1 MGQFIWHIGDME
13 GNVTKN
19 FDKEFLLQL
28 TDMII
33 DKDNQ
38 VKIATLSDELTI
50 SQVVKFFQ
58 RQGKSFTKTMIQNYV
73 RVGVLPP
80 PVDKRYYTKDHL
92 ILLTL
97 IDNFKAIYSLD
108 DIKSVL
114 TPIRNNP
121 DVFDDD
127 IVKTTDVY
135 KNYLTLRREALDKW
149 KEALP
154 RLFDRIHDLLKEDGV
169 KEEERNTASPFMIA
183 LTIMA
188 ETIAMK
194 DLINEFIKENR

>member
-1 MGQFIWHIGDME
+1 MIKD
-13 GNVTKN
+13 
-19 FDKEFLLQL
+19 FDKGLLL
-28 TDMII
+28 NLANMTL
-33 DKDNQ
+33 DKDKQ
-38 VKIATLSDELTI
+38 VQIATLSDELTI

-97 IDNFKAIYSLD
+97 IDSFKAIYSLEE
-108 DIKSVL
+108 IKAVL

-121 DVFDDD
+121 DIFEDD
-127 IVKTTDVY
+127 IVKASEVY
-135 KNYLTLRREALDKW
+135 RNYLILRKEALDKW

-154 RLFDRIHDLLKEDGV
+154 QRLDRINVLLEESGV
-169 KEEERNTASPFMIA
+169 KGEEGQKASSFMVA

-194 DLINEFIKENR
+194 DLINELIKVNE